1 MARPIITTTFTPR
14 VKPTTEYT
22 RPREW
27 GWTPFTCD
35 TTLFTCDT
43 TSFTCDKTSTWNMAI
58 DTAYTRPRY
67 ASYVEDVTWANV
79 LDLSWELVQWIS
91 GNQVNKIDTV
101 YT

>member
-1 MARPIITTTFTPR
+1 MRPIITTIFTPR

-22 RPREW
+22 KPRMW
-27 GWTPFTCD
+27 STFTCD

-43 TSFTCDKTSTWNMAI
+43 TSFTCDKTIFAVIT
-58 DTAYTRPRY
+58 TAYTRPRY
-67 ASYVEDVTWANV
+67 ASYIEDVTWTNV